1 MINLEEM
8 REKLQDQINYHNVLY
23 HQKNKP
29 EISDAEYDE
38 LKKKLAE
45 IEVQFMQHKVVLVL
59 HLMRDFLRWNT
70 KNLCFL
76 LKMLMMNKV

>member
-1 MINLEEM
+1 MTNLEKM

-45 IEVQFMQHKVVLVL
+45 IEPEIYVVPKHEQILSTG
-59 HLMRDFLRWNT
+59 LRSTPRSADKRRGCW
-70 KNLCFL
+70 
-76 LKMLMMNKV
+76 